1 MPFKQKAFYPSF
13 IAASKETPMTGVQ
26 QMQTTSELLSGLS
39 HVDFLRVG
47 VIVGLAWVMLRFV
60 QWFFPWL
67 ATQAPSRMRLH
78 LMPMMPVWQL
88 VVVGIAI
95 ANLIPLLIDPT
106 PENLLAISGGI
117 AITIGFA
124 FQDYVSSL
132 VAGVVAVYDRPFRV
146 GDWVRIDEA
155 YGEVTSLGFRAVEM
169 VTPDDTVVLI
179 PHKKLWDSIVY
190 NDNNGNREHLC
201 VADFY
206 LHPEHDAEIVRQKLR
221 KVALTSP
228 YLQLNR
234 PIAVIVSEKPWGT
247 HYRLKAYP
255 IDGRDQF
262 KFTTDMTVRGK
273 AAEQAGCAAS
283 DGSPGGIRVKSKD
296 GADYSISLI
305 CSKKRSRKASS
316 SLIRALSA

>member
-1 MPFKQKAFYPSF
+1 ME
-13 IAASKETPMTGVQ
+13 I
-26 QMQTTSELLSGLS
+26 TSEMLAGLS
-39 HVDFLRVG
+39 QINFVQVGFIVLLTWALLR
-47 VIVGLAWVMLRFV
+47 LV

-67 ATQAPSRMRLH
+67 AMQAPSNLRLQLLP
-78 LMPMMPVWQL
+78 LMPVMQL
-88 VVVGIAI
+88 VVVGAAI
-95 ANLIPLLIDPT
+95 ARLVPLMVDPT
-106 PENLLAISGGI
+106 PENILAITGGVAI
-117 AITIGFA
+117 AVGFA

-132 VAGVVAVYDRPFRV
+132 IAGFVAIYERPFRV
-146 GDWVRIDEA
+146 GDWVRIGEA
-155 YGEVTSLGFRAVEM
+155 YGEVTALGFRAIEM

-179 PHKKLWDSIVY
+179 PHKKLWNETIY
-190 NDNNGNREHLC
+190 NDNSGQREHLC
-201 VADFY
+201 VANFY

-273 AAEQAGCAAS
+273 AALSELGVKAA
-283 DGSPGGIRVKSKD
+283 V
-296 GADYSISLI
+296 ADLV
-305 CSKKRSRKASS
+305 AN
-316 SLIRALSA
+316 